1 MNEGD
6 FMKDIMKTEIPEVEV
21 VGGEKED
28 VEVDLA
34 EQVKALE
41 SQIDALE
48 GKYDEGDSARIEALK
63 RERARLEQE
72 LGSSNTN

>member
-6 FMKDIMKTEIPEVEV
+6 FMKEIMNTEIPEVEV

-28 VEVDLA
+28 VKVDLA

-41 SQIDALE
+41 SQIDSLE
-48 GKYDEGDSARIEALK
+48 GKYDEGDNARIEALK